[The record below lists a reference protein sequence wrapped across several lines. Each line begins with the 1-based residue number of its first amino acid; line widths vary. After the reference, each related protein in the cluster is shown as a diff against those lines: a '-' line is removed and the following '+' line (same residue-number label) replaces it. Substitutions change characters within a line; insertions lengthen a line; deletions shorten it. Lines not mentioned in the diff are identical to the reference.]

1 MTSLAPT
8 PIGGHVNA
16 RAGRLGLVKVM
27 GLACPAL
34 ALAGAV
40 ACVTVTSPPPVEGRV
55 AYQRSCATCHGSD
68 GRGAPPAY
76 PPLSGHVP
84 RLLALDG
91 GRLHLL
97 RVLLFGMSGPIEVD
111 GQDYNG
117 VMAAVDYYTDDD
129 LAALLEHVATAWGNA
144 QALPPGH
151 VPFTRAEI
159 AALRQADL
167 DAVDVHELRPSAGRV
182 ARASRVGH

>member
-1 MTSLAPT
+1 MPGRVT
-8 PIGGHVNA
+8 A
-16 RAGRLGLVKVM
+16 RAGSLVEGLGRVCAL
-27 GLACPAL
+27 L
-34 ALAGAV
+34 ALAGVV
-40 ACVTVTSPPPVEGRV
+40 ACVPVTSPPPAEGRV
-55 AYQRSCATCHGSD
+55 SYQRSCATCHGSD
-68 GRGAPPAY
+68 GLGAPPAY

-84 RLLALDG
+84 RLLAREG

-111 GQDYNG
+111 GQRYNG
-117 VMAAVDYYTDDD
+117 VMAAVDYYTDEE

-159 AALRQADL
+159 AALRKVDL
-167 DAVDVHELRPSAGRV
+167 DALDVHELRPSAGRV
-182 ARASRVGH
+182 ARSSSAGH

>member
-1 MTSLAPT
+1 MPGRVSAC
-8 PIGGHVNA
+8 
-16 RAGRLGLVKVM
+16 AGRLADCLGLVCAL
-27 GLACPAL
+27 LAMASV
-34 ALAGAV
+34 V
-40 ACVTVTSPPPVEGRV
+40 ACGAVTSPPPAEGRV
-55 AYQRSCATCHGSD
+55 SYQRSCATCHGSD
-68 GRGAPPAY
+68 GLGAPPAY

-84 RLLALDG
+84 RLLAREG
-91 GRLHLL
+91 GRQHLL

-111 GQDYNG
+111 GQRYNG
-117 VMAAVDYYTDDD
+117 VMAAVDYYTDEE

-167 DAVDVHELRPSAGRV
+167 DALDVHELRPNTERV
-182 ARASRVGH
+182 ARSSSVGH